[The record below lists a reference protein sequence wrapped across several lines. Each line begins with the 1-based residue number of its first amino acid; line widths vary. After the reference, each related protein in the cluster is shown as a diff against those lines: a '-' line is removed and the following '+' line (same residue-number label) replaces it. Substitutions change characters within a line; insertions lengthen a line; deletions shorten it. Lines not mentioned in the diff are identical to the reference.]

1 MSKGIENLKPVQ
13 SKEEA
18 RERGRKGGIKSG
30 EVRRQKKLMRETLE
44 DLLKLPLKDA
54 SIEEITCLDG
64 VQKKNITVQQAL
76 LIKQIQKGLLG
87 DNDSFKIIREILNDK
102 NEIRFK

>member
-1 MSKGIENLKPVQ
+1 LKPVR

-30 EVRRQKKLMRETLE
+30 EVRRNKKLMRETLE
-44 DLLKLPLKDA
+44 ELMNMPLKDGKL
-54 SIEEITCLDG
+54 EDVNFLDG
-64 VQKKNITVQQAL
+64 IGKKNITVQQAL
-76 LIKQIQKGLLG
+76 LVKQIQKALNGE
-87 DNDSFKIIREILNDK
+87 NDSFKIINEIMNNK